1 MNKEIQRD
9 NNLEEANLHS
19 RSSST
24 WFLVALEFGN
34 VGYWGEG
41 RTGVL
46 GGPPF
51 SVEEKREPTTIYLFI
66 HLLKI
71 CLAVWQ
77 VRQQQNTM
85 PPTRLNTRYKK
96 NVSDLVY
103 LRLSKTLFDNVY
115 AFQM

>member
-1 MNKEIQRD
+1 MLVI
-9 NNLEEANLHS
+9 EE
-19 RSSST
+19 R
-24 WFLVALEFGN
+24 
-34 VGYWGEG
+34 GEPEYSED
-41 RTGVL
+41 
-46 GGPPF
+46 PP
-51 SVEEKREPTTIYLFI
+51 SPWKKREPTTIYLFI

>member
-1 MNKEIQRD
+1 MLVI
-9 NNLEEANLHS
+9 EE
-19 RSSST
+19 T
-24 WFLVALEFGN
+24 
-34 VGYWGEG
+34 GE
-41 RTGVL
+41 
-46 GGPPF
+46 PEYSEDPHF

-77 VRQQQNTM
+77 VRQQQNTT
-85 PPTRLNTRYKK
+85 PPTRLNTRHKK